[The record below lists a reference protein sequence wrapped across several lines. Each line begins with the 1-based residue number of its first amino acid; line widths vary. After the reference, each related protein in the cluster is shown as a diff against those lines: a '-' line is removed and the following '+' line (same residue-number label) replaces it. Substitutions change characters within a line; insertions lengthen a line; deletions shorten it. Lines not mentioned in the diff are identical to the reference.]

1 MIYDNR
7 IALRLDDNYRVDETG
22 NVVSFG
28 MVGSLPESIG
38 NLKQLSTSMSFPFTS
53 SYHAQMYTNTAIVHS
68 SQLN

>member
-38 NLKQLSTSMSFPFTS
+38 NLKQLSASMSFPFTL